1 LCLLS
6 RYIAKASSRL
16 AGYEDQQKQREE
28 KHKENKPKP
37 KPKPKHVPSQGNGV
51 SAAPAMASGI
61 SQQAAVAYEQ
71 AKPTVA
77 VGPSPYEDRKRVL
90 QERLRR
96 IETQLR
102 KLDRM
107 SKAVPEASFA
117 AASQHAPQHVPHSS
131 HQQVASAIPPH
142 MQAMPYDTPAAA
154 GTKRRA
160 SEGGGGGAVKKSKSS
175 SGSHRLG
182 PKAEVIM
189 SSLMENPASKAYFN
203 KPVDPV
209 LDGVFH

>member
-1 LCLLS
+1 M
-6 RYIAKASSRL
+6 
-16 AGYEDQQKQREE
+16 
-28 KHKENKPKP
+28 
-37 KPKPKHVPSQGNGV
+37 V
-51 SAAPAMASGI
+51 SGI

-96 IETQLR
+96 IETQLK

-107 SKAVPEASFA
+107 GKAVPEASFA
-117 AASQHAPQHVPHSS
+117 AASQLAPQHVPHSS

-160 SEGGGGGAVKKSKSS
+160 SEGGGGGGGAVKKSRSS
-175 SGSHRLG
+175 SGSNRLG